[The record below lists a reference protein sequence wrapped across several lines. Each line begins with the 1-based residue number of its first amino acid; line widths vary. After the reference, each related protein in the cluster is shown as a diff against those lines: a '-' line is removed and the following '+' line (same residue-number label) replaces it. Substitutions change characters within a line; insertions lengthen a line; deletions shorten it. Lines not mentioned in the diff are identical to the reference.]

1 MKVIILENFVESKL
15 KKNLSIVLFKYRLEN
30 DISRKELASHLN
42 ISLNTLTSI
51 ENGLST
57 PSLNTL
63 FKYAN
68 YFNTT
73 ISIIL
78 KRAESDE

>member
-1 MKVIILENFVESKL
+1 MENFVESKL